1 MKNKKLLHTAPVV
14 FWKKNKN
21 SRVLRQL
28 LQWCKGKI
36 ITFVYNLLQT
46 APCCFFGGAVQKEEF
61 FTLENS
67 FAPDC
72 SSCSRG
78 EEEKIYNTA
87 VTTHYIEKCPGRG
100 DAAGAMTKN
109 D

>member
-1 MKNKKLLHTAPVV
+1 MKNKKLLQTAPVV
-14 FWKKNKN
+14 NGKKNLL
-21 SRVLRQL
+21 SRACSILHQWCNKKLSKLHIFCSRL
-28 LQWCKGKI
+28 LQS
-36 ITFVYNLLQT
+36 V
-46 APCCFFGGAVQKEEF
+46 FFGGVVQKEEF

-100 DAAGAMTKN
+100 GAGRAGVEK
-109 D
+109 